1 MEQRE
6 REWSSDWESVE
17 RSMCDRE
24 SWFSRDG
31 GGGGGGGAVVVAT
44 IAILGDERELS
55 SVWRRMCNLPAK
67 IGFQL

>member
-31 GGGGGGGAVVVAT
+31 GGGAVVVVAT
-44 IAILGDERELS
+44 IAILGEEGGLS

>member
-31 GGGGGGGAVVVAT
+31 GGGGGAVVVAT
-44 IAILGDERELS
+44 IAILGEEGELS
-55 SVWRRMCNLPAK
+55 SV
-67 IGFQL
+67 